1 MNGQVLQSIVGS
13 AVCVGVALGQ
23 GVLEPLAPGDADDQR
38 RTSLVQ
44 RPAVLPADDL
54 PGWEPGPAVFPFVF
68 RTISGVGNNEREPT
82 WGAAGR
88 PLIRT
93 APVGYA
99 DSIGAPAGGQRPSA
113 RAVSNAVVAAYDSKP
128 NGRGATDYLWAWGQ
142 FIDHD
147 ITETPIASP
156 AEAFDIAVPAGDLFF
171 DPASTGTQTIG
182 LDRSHGAMGSGVR
195 QQLNNITAFIDASM
209 VYGSDDHRAR
219 ALRALDG
226 TGRLLTS
233 DGDLLPF
240 NTRGLHNA
248 PSSHDPSFFLAGDIR
263 VNEQVGLVAL
273 HTLFVR
279 EHNRL
284 ADEIRLANR
293 SLTGDEIYQRARAI
307 VAAQMQAITYNEFL
321 PLLLGPGAIPPYQG
335 YRDDI
340 DPAISNE
347 FATAAFRVGH
357 TMLSGTL
364 MRLDEQGNTIPAGHI
379 ALRDAFFVPQETIV
393 HGIEPVL
400 RGLAGQ
406 RAQEIDSEIVD
417 AVRNFLFGPPG
428 AGGFDLASLNIQRG
442 RDHGLATYNQIRVA
456 FGMPLAQ
463 TFLEI
468 TRDADRAAALAS
480 VYASP
485 DDIDAW
491 VGMLAEPHRTGAMVG
506 ETLFRVMRDQFVR
519 LRDGDRFWYEA
530 YLPQRLVDEI
540 DATLL
545 SDIITR
551 NMHGTGIMPVDVF
564 MMPPECEGDMN
575 RDGRITVH
583 DLQAF
588 LRDFADNSH
597 RADLNGDRRATYAD
611 IVAFLGAF
619 QGGCS

>member
-1 MNGQVLQSIVGS
+1 MNGLFLKSIVGCAIS
-13 AVCVGVALGQ
+13 SGAALGQ
-23 GVLEPLAPGDADDQR
+23 GVLQPLSDVEAPDAR

-44 RPAVLPADDL
+44 RPAVLPADDQL
-54 PGWEPGPAVFPFVF
+54 GWEPGPAVFPRVF
-68 RTISGVGNNEREPT
+68 RTITGVGNNERRPT
-82 WGAAGR
+82 WGAAAH
-88 PLIRT
+88 PLMRT

-99 DSIGAPAGGQRPSA
+99 DGIGLPAGGNRPSA
-113 RAVSNAVVAAYDSKP
+113 RAVSNAVASAYQSHP
-128 NGRGATDYLWAWGQ
+128 NARGATDYLWSWGQ
-142 FIDHD
+142 FLDHD

-156 AEAFDIAVPAGDLFF
+156 AEPFDVAVPTGDPFF

-182 LDRSHGAMGSGVR
+182 LDRSHGVMRDGVR
-195 QQLNNITAFIDASM
+195 QQLNNITAFVDASN
-209 VYGSDDHRAR
+209 VYGSEDHRAR
-219 ALRALDG
+219 ALRTLDG
-226 TGRLLTS
+226 TGRLKTS

-240 NTRGLHNA
+240 NTDGLHNA
-248 PSSHDPSFFLAGDIR
+248 PTSHDPSFFLAGDIR
-263 VNEQVGLVAL
+263 ANEQVGLTAL

-284 ADEIRLANR
+284 ADEIRAANR
-293 SLTGDEIYQRARAI
+293 ELTGDEIYERARAI

-335 YRDDI
+335 YRDDVN
-340 DPAISNE
+340 PGISNE
-347 FATAAFRVGH
+347 FATAAYRVGH

-364 MRLDEQGNTIPAGHI
+364 MRLDENGNTIPAGDI
-379 ALRDAFFVPQETIV
+379 ALRDAFFVPQETIT

-406 RAQEIDSEIVD
+406 QAQEIDSEIVD
-417 AVRNFLFGPPG
+417 AVRNFLFAPPG

-442 RDHGLATYNQIRVA
+442 RDHGLASYNQIRLA
-456 FGMPLAQ
+456 FGMTAAQ

-468 TRDADRAAALAS
+468 TQDADKAAALAS

-491 VGMLAEPHRTGAMVG
+491 VGLLAEPHKPGAMVG
-506 ETLFRVMRDQFVR
+506 ETLVRVLRDQFVR

-530 YLPQRLVDEI
+530 YLPQRLVDEV
-540 DATLL
+540 DSTLL
-545 SDIITR
+545 SDILMR
-551 NMHGTGIMPVDVF
+551 NMHGGGSMPVDVF

-575 RDGRITVH
+575 RDGRMTVH
-583 DLQAF
+583 DIQTF

-597 RADLNGDRRATYAD
+597 RADLNGDRRATYGD
-611 IVAFLGAF
+611 IVAFLGAY
-619 QGGCS
+619 QGGCD